1 MGSHV
6 EHTPVGT
13 QTSGDNESFEWRR
26 QQYERMGFNGPEAIA
41 LANSIQINYTGGKTK
56 NEKKLE
62 WKTPLSWQKVEK
74 ALNDGCDKTTALD
87 IFVNVDAK

>member
-1 MGSHV
+1 MSSHV

-26 QQYERMGFNGPEAIA
+26 QQYERMGFRGPESIA
-41 LANSIQINYTGGKTK
+41 LANSIQVSYTGGKDK
-56 NEKKLE
+56 SSRRLE
-62 WKTPLSWQKVEK
+62 WRLPLSWQTVEK
-74 ALNDGCDKTTALD
+74 ALDNGCDKVTALD